1 MTASDHN
8 VLTGKTVLL
17 GVSGGVA
24 AYKAADLASKLTQ
37 AGAAVNVVMTEA
49 AQKFITPLTF
59 QAVTRRRV
67 FTSLWEA
74 TECFD
79 SAHLS
84 LTESADIMVVA
95 PATAN
100 ILAKMAHGLADDLL
114 SALALSA
121 SGACPI
127 LAAPAMNTRM
137 WQAPAT
143 QANIETLA
151 SRGVQL
157 VGPVEGALACGTTG
171 LGRMCEPAEILQAA
185 CDVLASQPPRASN

>member
-1 MTASDHN
+1 M
-8 VLTGKTVLL
+8 LL

-37 AGAAVNVVMTEA
+37 AGALVNVVMTDA

-67 FTSLWEA
+67 YTSLWEA
-74 TECFD
+74 TERFD

-84 LTESADIMVVA
+84 LTESADIMVIA

-100 ILAKMAHGLADDLL
+100 VLAKMAHGLSDDLL

-127 LAAPAMNTRM
+127 LIAPAMNTRM
-137 WQAPAT
+137 WEAPAT
-143 QANIETLA
+143 QANIATLA
-151 SRGVQL
+151 SHGIHQ
-157 VGPVEGALACGTTG
+157 VGPAAGALACGTAG
-171 LGRMCEPAEILQAA
+171 VGRMSEPAEILQVASEM
-185 CDVLASQPPRASN
+185 LASLPPTSSD

>member
-1 MTASDHN
+1 M
-8 VLTGKTVLL
+8 LL

-37 AGAAVNVVMTEA
+37 AGAVVNVVMTDA

-67 FTSLWEA
+67 YTSLWEA
-74 TECFD
+74 TERFD

-84 LTESADIMVVA
+84 LTESADIMIVA

-100 ILAKMAHGLADDLL
+100 VLAKMTHGLADDLL

-121 SGACPI
+121 SGVCPI
-127 LAAPAMNTRM
+127 LVAPAMNTRM

-143 QANIETLA
+143 QANIATLA
-151 SRGVQL
+151 SRGVHQ
-157 VGPVEGALACGTTG
+157 VGPAEGVLACGTTG
-171 LGRMCEPAEILQAA
+171 LGRMSEPADILQAA
-185 CDVLASQPPRASN
+185 RDLLADLPPASAE